1 MYNRTSY
8 VFSNAENLSLS
19 SPMEKYRN
27 SGAYFKFLNKASK
40 RSYVLIHIF
49 WWGKKKKKDKTER
62 AKKVHTADSKTK
74 LKLNRNSYSQYCDV
88 PMLKG

>member
-1 MYNRTSY
+1 
-8 VFSNAENLSLS
+8 
-19 SPMEKYRN
+19 MEKYRNRN

-40 RSYVLIHIF
+40 RFYVLIHIF
-49 WWGKKKKKDKTER
+49 WWGGGGGKKKDKTER